1 MTVSSVASRSYLTDT
16 SRHYSD
22 RGDLVVVSELVLGR
36 ASDVGSTSYIVF
48 GYKMKN
54 EIPTMCSSVH
64 TYVST
69 GICSMKAFDMNHRN
83 CCMASTHV
91 LIHI

>member
-1 MTVSSVASRSYLTDT
+1 MPVSSVASRSYLTDT
-16 SRHYSD
+16 SRRYSD

-36 ASDVGSTSYIVF
+36 ASDVGSSSYSVRLQND
-48 GYKMKN
+48 MKSQ
-54 EIPTMCSSVH
+54 PCFPVYTH
-64 TYVST
+64 VS
-69 GICSMKAFDMNHRN
+69 ICSMKAFDMNHRN

>member
-1 MTVSSVASRSYLTDT
+1 MLAHL
-16 SRHYSD
+16 
-22 RGDLVVVSELVLGR
+22 
-36 ASDVGSTSYIVF
+36 AIVF

-64 TYVST
+64 TCQY
-69 GICSMKAFDMNHRN
+69 ICSMKAFDMNHRN

-91 LIHI
+91 LIKMHSQTSYERNEMYKIGYV

>member
-1 MTVSSVASRSYLTDT
+1 MLAHLAI
-16 SRHYSD
+16 
-22 RGDLVVVSELVLGR
+22 VL
-36 ASDVGSTSYIVF
+36 

-69 GICSMKAFDMNHRN
+69 GMCSVKAFDMNHRN
-83 CCMASTHV
+83 CCMASTNV